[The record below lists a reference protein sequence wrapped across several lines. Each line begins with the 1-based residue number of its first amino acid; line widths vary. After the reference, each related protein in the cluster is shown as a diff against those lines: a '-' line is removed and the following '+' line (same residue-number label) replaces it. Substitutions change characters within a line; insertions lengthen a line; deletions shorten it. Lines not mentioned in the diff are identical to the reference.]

1 MMSGNYDYPPASSSS
16 RRFSR
21 PTAPTERGPDVLRL
35 QHLRNLVNE
44 RNRSGAYNTFSATR
58 ALLTLNQE
66 ILEHTL
72 DRARDRTNFEQARAA
87 VDRQIQ
93 QLQSEIASPPDL
105 IRSIWADQIHS
116 ERSLSPL
123 SPDSQSLRRRLPRP
137 PNFPPSPDGSSSR
150 SPSLMP
156 PGLSG
161 RDGQGRLKRR
171 KLDADDNREE
181 FQGFNY
187 GRYGQ
192 VYPGMLQMEIASC
205 DGGIYDQDEGCSRP
219 ENVLENNQS
228 VYSTKEDR
236 CNLILRHQGEAPFCL
251 KKIVI
256 KAPQCGFDAPIQ
268 EGMVFVSMSS
278 DELLDRTARYQI
290 QYSSSRWR
298 RRHRR
303 HGLQPSQEYLNSY
316 RSPLQ
321 NLERTVLMGPN
332 SDSSA
337 SDTTEDP
344 QRQFRIT
351 TEYDENSEEN
361 SNSGNDD
368 TTSLTD
374 LERAYLTELERA
386 QDDQSDQGDQMED
399 LLTETD
405 ETPTD
410 DEDDNSRILRRGRI
424 QMNRRQNILNRLAEQ
439 SRRRNPTLVNP
450 NPPPEP
456 NPPEVLKPHA
466 RFFIERQKSMVTIK
480 FDPPPSGRFILIK
493 LWSPRPDGNIDIESI
508 ITHGYAGPRFFP
520 SVTPR

>member
-1 MMSGNYDYPPASSSS
+1 
-16 RRFSR
+16 
-21 PTAPTERGPDVLRL
+21 
-35 QHLRNLVNE
+35 
-44 RNRSGAYNTFSATR
+44 
-58 ALLTLNQE
+58 
-66 ILEHTL
+66 
-72 DRARDRTNFEQARAA
+72 
-87 VDRQIQ
+87 
-93 QLQSEIASPPDL
+93 
-105 IRSIWADQIHS
+105 
-116 ERSLSPL
+116 
-123 SPDSQSLRRRLPRP
+123 
-137 PNFPPSPDGSSSR
+137 
-150 SPSLMP
+150 
-156 PGLSG
+156 
-161 RDGQGRLKRR
+161 
-171 KLDADDNREE
+171 
-181 FQGFNY
+181 
-187 GRYGQ
+187 
-192 VYPGMLQMEIASC
+192 
-205 DGGIYDQDEGCSRP
+205 
-219 ENVLENNQS
+219 
-228 VYSTKEDR
+228 
-236 CNLILRHQGEAPFCL
+236 
-251 KKIVI
+251 
-256 KAPQCGFDAPIQ
+256 
-268 EGMVFVSMSS
+268 MVFVSMSS

-368 TTSLTD
+368 TTALTD
-374 LERAYLTELERA
+374 VERAYLTELERA

-410 DEDDNSRILRRGRI
+410 DEDDNSRILRRGRL

-456 NPPEVLKPHA
+456 NPPEVLKPYA

-480 FDPPPSGRFILIK
+480 FDPPPYVLSTRGILMYANVTRSGRFILIK

>member
-1 MMSGNYDYPPASSSS
+1 MSHTSLKSGNYDFPPASPSSS
-16 RRFSR
+16 RVSGQ
-21 PTAPTERGPDVLRL
+21 TGSTERGPDVLRL

-72 DRARDRTNFEQARAA
+72 DRARDRTDFEQARAA
-87 VDRQIQ
+87 ADRQIQ

-105 IRSIWADQIHS
+105 IRSIWADQINLNS

-123 SPDSQSLRRRLPRP
+123 APEAQSLRRRLPRP
-137 PNFPPSPDGSSSR
+137 AYISPSPDGSSSR

-156 PGLSG
+156 PGSSG

-192 VYPGMLQMEIASC
+192 VYPGRLQMEIASC
-205 DGGIYDQDEGCSRP
+205 DGGNYDPDGGCSRP
-219 ENVLENNQS
+219 DNVLENNQS
-228 VYSTKEDR
+228 VYSTKENR
-236 CNLILRHQGEAPFCL
+236 CNLILRHRGEAPFCL

-290 QYSSSRWR
+290 QYSSPRWR

-303 HGLQPSQEYLNSY
+303 HGLQPSQEYLNAY

-337 SDTTEDP
+337 SDTTDDP

-351 TEYDENSEEN
+351 TEYDENNEEN
-361 SNSGNDD
+361 SHSGNDD
-368 TTSLTD
+368 TIPF
-374 LERAYLTELERA
+374 TEFERA
-386 QDDQSDQGDQMED
+386 QGDQSDQGDRLED
-399 LLTETD
+399 PSTETD
-405 ETPTD
+405 ETPTE
-410 DEDDNSRILRRGRI
+410 DEDDNTRTLRQRI
-424 QMNRRQNILNRLAEQ
+424 QSNRRQNMLFRMAEQ
-439 SRRRNPTLVNP
+439 SERRNPTLVNP

-456 NPPEVLKPHA
+456 NSPEVLKPHA

-520 SVTPR
+520 SIAPR

>member
-1 MMSGNYDYPPASSSS
+1 MSHTSLQSGNYDFPPASPSSS
-16 RRFSR
+16 RFSR
-21 PTAPTERGPDVLRL
+21 PTGSTERGPDVPRL

-72 DRARDRTNFEQARAA
+72 DRVRDRTDFEQARTA

-105 IRSIWADQIHS
+105 IRSIWADQINS

-123 SPDSQSLRRRLPRP
+123 SPGAQSGRRRLPRP
-137 PNFPPSPDGSSSR
+137 AYISPSPDGSSSR

-156 PGLSG
+156 PGSSG
-161 RDGQGRLKRR
+161 RDGQGRMKRR

-181 FQGFNY
+181 YQGFNY

-205 DGGIYDQDEGCSRP
+205 DGGNYDPDGSRP
-219 ENVLENNQS
+219 DNVLENNQD
-228 VYSTKEDR
+228 VYSTKENR
-236 CNLILRHQGEAPFCL
+236 CNLILRHRGEAPFCL

-290 QYSSSRWR
+290 QYSSPQWR

-303 HGLQPSQEYLNSY
+303 HGLQPSQEYLNAY

-337 SDTTEDP
+337 SDTTDDP
-344 QRQFRIT
+344 QRHFRIT
-351 TEYDENSEEN
+351 TEYDENNEEN
-361 SNSGNDD
+361 SHPENDD
-368 TTSLTD
+368 TASFTEF
-374 LERAYLTELERA
+374 ERT
-386 QDDQSDQGDQMED
+386 QGDQSDHGDHMED
-399 LLTETD
+399 LLSETD

-410 DEDDNSRILRRGRI
+410 DDDDTSRTIRRRI
-424 QMNRRQNILNRLAEQ
+424 QLNRRQIFLARNAEQ
-439 SRRRNPTLVNP
+439 NRRRNPSLVNP

-493 LWSPRPDGNIDIESI
+493 LWSPRPDANIDIESI

-520 SVTPR
+520 SIAPR